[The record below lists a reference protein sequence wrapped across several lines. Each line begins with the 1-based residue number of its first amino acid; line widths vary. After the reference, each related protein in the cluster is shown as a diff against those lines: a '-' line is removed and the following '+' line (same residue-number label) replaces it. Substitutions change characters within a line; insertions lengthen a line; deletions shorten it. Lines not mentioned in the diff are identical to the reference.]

1 MRFFLIHA
9 CAIRLTSCFVTR
21 VAAVDALEKIRMMR
35 DGEGWCEALVGA
47 FRANARRMKTPVTEG
62 LEWQCGHGGGGACS
76 LARSGV
82 APGN

>member
-1 MRFFLIHA
+1 M
-9 CAIRLTSCFVTR
+9 TSCFVYR

-35 DGEGWCEALVGA
+35 DGEWWCEALVGA
-47 FRANARRMKTPVTEG
+47 FRANARRMKTPVTGG

-82 APGN
+82 EPGN